1 MQARNQKQWINRLIG
16 LMAVVGVST
25 LLYLPNLA
33 QANPRQTNSTQSR
46 PEAAPASGGTSSSS
60 QNSTIVAVASANDQ
74 FKTLTKAL
82 QAAGL
87 TETLSGN
94 GPFTVFAPTDAA
106 FAALPPETLQA
117 LMKPENKDLLT
128 KILTYHVIPGKVLSG
143 ELKTGEV
150 RTVEGS
156 PISVQVDAAK
166 KQVTV
171 NNARVTQ
178 ADIQA
183 SNGVIHTIDRI
194 ILPPELQSRNQ

>member
-1 MQARNQKQWINRLIG
+1 MQARNQKQWIDKLGG

-33 QANPRQTNSTQSR
+33 QANPRQTNSAQST
-46 PEAAPASGGTSSSS
+46 PEVAPASGGTSSSS
-60 QNSTIVAVASANDQ
+60 QSSTIVAVASANDQ

-87 TETLSGN
+87 TDTLSGN

-128 KILTYHVIPGKVLSG
+128 QILTYHVVPGKVLSG
-143 ELKTGEV
+143 DLKTGEV

-156 PISVQVDAAK
+156 PINVQVDAAK

-183 SNGVIHTIDRI
+183 SNGVIHVIDRI
-194 ILPPELQSRNQ
+194 ILPPQLQSRNQ